1 MSRLAVPV
9 RLTGEPTPADV
20 ALAVRLMAKPLVV
33 TGGGG
38 PGTGV
43 GVGVGLG
50 DGSGVGTGVG
60 TGTGGG
66 VPDPGQV
73 TTTGEDIAC
82 ALAPARFETSPT

>member
-38 PGTGV
+38 PGTG
-43 GVGVGLG
+43 LG
-50 DGSGVGTGVG
+50 DGTGIGTGVG